1 MHSNSSSSQN
11 GFSLL
16 EVLVG
21 LFLITFI
28 SMGMISTIDTVTTN
42 LDTLSD
48 EDPPY
53 YQVESFFQKIQQ
65 DINAIYTPLYYT
77 VEQSSKASSDENSSY
92 DQRAK
97 AYDNSE
103 TFPKVAQ
110 DARPIPL
117 LDSPEKNTLIIYTS
131 NHRRVLK
138 NSKQSNYSWIRY
150 SVTDMEKSPDDEYED
165 KNKDYNQRIVRTSIA
180 ENVYA
185 PQFDWDSQK
194 KITLLENVKQ
204 LQFLFWKKDEGSIGI
219 KGKFVDNIKLLNGK
233 APRLFKVKVLWS
245 NPGLGPR
252 EFNRVFR
259 VQWPNFDTK
268 KDWEEYQKA
277 LKANQKNTKSNNTP
291 ANGGFLGN
299 GLSQDED
306 EEDRGAE
313 E

>member
-77 VEQSSKASSDENSSY
+77 VEQSTKSSSDENSSY

-150 SVTDMEKSPDDEYED
+150 SVTDMEKGPDDEYEE

-180 ENVYA
+180 ENIYA

-245 NPGLGPR
+245 NPGLGAR

-277 LKANQKNTKSNNTP
+277 LKANQKNTKSTNTP
-291 ANGGFLGN
+291 DNGGFLGN
-299 GLSQDED
+299 GLSQDE
-306 EEDRGAE
+306 EDGGAE
-313 E
+313 EE